1 MVFSEFFLEIILT
14 IFLIFYISSSNVN
27 LIKAEATVSL
37 DKILRLK
44 DLSDE
49 IISLK
54 GNGSMLNVP
63 YNNTWDQPSIK
74 GRTISNF

>member
-27 LIKAEATVSL
+27 FTKAEATVAL

-54 GNGSMLNVP
+54 GNGSILNVLH
-63 YNNTWDQPSIK
+63 NK
-74 GRTISNF
+74 